1 MVSIPKT
8 NPAELPSHA
17 CKFQCPQIFYFDG
30 MSLLLLQFRAER
42 AEDMLAVE
50 CPVDCWVLPM
60 TGCDANW
67 RIALYRL
74 LVQGF
79 RRIQGACAIPISL
92 GGLQPLRRRFFNGQP
107 VWEAEGGAG
116 RFLSTREGSYPL
128 SAATRDW
135 GGLSCGAQRRTRNSP
150 RKRRGPFGIRGMMG
164 LTEGGGLMTAG
175 LLHNLGYG

>member
-107 VWEAEGGAG
+107 VWEAGEGGREVFEHPGGFVSIVGGNAG
-116 RFLSTREGSYPL
+116 L
-128 SAATRDW
+128 
-135 GGLSCGAQRRTRNSP
+135 GGLVMWCSAVNQEFTHETDR
-150 RKRRGPFGIRGMMG
+150 PFWTSGDDG
-164 LTEGGGLMTAG
+164 LD
-175 LLHNLGYG
+175 